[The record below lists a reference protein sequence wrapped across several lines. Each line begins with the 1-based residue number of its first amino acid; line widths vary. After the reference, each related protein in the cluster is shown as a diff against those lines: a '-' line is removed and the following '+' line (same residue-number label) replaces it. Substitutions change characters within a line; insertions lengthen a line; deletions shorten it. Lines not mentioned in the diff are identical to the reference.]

1 MYLKRCRFGY
11 FYDEE
16 NRTIYEH
23 RGNILEMNGRE
34 KYLLTTIYYRYTVI
48 IHRRKAYS
56 LEYGWEDVEWEAG
69 IAQRVAK
76 DIYKD
81 FYLWIETG
89 KYIW

>member
-56 LEYGWEDVEWEAG
+56 SGIWMRRRRMRGWDCATCCEG
-69 IAQRVAK
+69 
-76 DIYKD
+76 
-81 FYLWIETG
+81 YLQG
-89 KYIW
+89 FLFMN